1 MWCVMDMNYVCASHV
16 VLCGMCYVRAMHV
29 DSIFSFLF
37 IMVQLQLAAVI
48 LQLAA
53 SFHLLCASF
62 NLFLIINF
70 HFQNPVGVVV
80 GVWGTWRW
88 CRWWRMR
95 WRSCPTSHHCHAYHG
110 DCLHLRHQCPVS
122 FMFLEFSFVN
132 LRRLTL
138 GISLWV
144 NSFLAAS
151 VREENWSSSED
162 SSEVDSSSRVITH
175 SSDVSLVAM
184 LFKLVRV
191 A

>member
-1 MWCVMDMNYVCASHV
+1 MLCY
-16 VLCGMCYVRAMHV
+16 VLCTCNARRFHL
-29 DSIFSFLF
+29 SFFS

-53 SFHLLCASF
+53 SCHLLCASF

-70 HFQNPVGVVV
+70 HFQNSVRVVVRV
-80 GVWGTWRW
+80 GVWGTLRW

-110 DCLHLRHQCPVS
+110 DCLHLSHQGPVS
-122 FMFLEFSFVN
+122 FILLGFSFVN
-132 LRRLTL
+132 LRRLSL
-138 GISLWV
+138 GISVWV

-151 VREENWSSSED
+151 VREENWRSSED
-162 SSEVDSSSRVITH
+162 SYEVDSSSGVITY
-175 SSDVSLVAM
+175 SSDVSMVAM
-184 LFKLVRV
+184 LFNLVRV